1 MQNLILKLKN
11 KIRKEDVK
19 WKNQKFILQV
29 KYHQKAW

>member
-29 KYHQKAW
+29 I